1 MKQVLELLVQKNEA
15 QREDETGYE
24 ISNHKLSHESFT
36 VHQMK

>member
-15 QREDETGYE
+15 ERESETGYE
-24 ISNHKLSHESFT
+24 ISNQHLSHESFT